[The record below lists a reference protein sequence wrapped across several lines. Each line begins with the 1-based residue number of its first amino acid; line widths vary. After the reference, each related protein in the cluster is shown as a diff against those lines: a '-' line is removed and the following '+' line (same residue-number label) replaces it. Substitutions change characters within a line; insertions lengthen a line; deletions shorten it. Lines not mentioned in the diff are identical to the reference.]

1 MRRATQSVSKPIQ
14 KKTHGDPR
22 RYYVNIEMIED
33 DEARQKEAQKKKKK
47 RNQGYNFFSLTSVV
61 GPHALLFWLNMFLPG
76 ASSVGTLGGQGC
88 AVSWGRSHASRA
100 GFVLFGQEVL
110 QPAVLHFELRYTR
123 LESCVLFGGLAHGA
137 FEGLFALFLLH
148 AKPGAGSRIAAAP
161 VFFGSTADA
170 LLLAKGGSKVIARNL
185 RAVLA
190 VVDVAVWR

>member
-1 MRRATQSVSKPIQ
+1 MRRATQTVSGPIQ
-14 KKTHGDPR
+14 KKTHGGPR

-33 DEARQKEAQKKKKK
+33 DEPRKTKEAQNK
-47 RNQGYNFFSLTSVV
+47 NQGCNFFSLTSVV
-61 GPHALLFWLNMFLPG
+61 GPDALLFWLNMFLPG

-88 AVSWGRSHASRA
+88 AVSWGRSHPSRA

-110 QPAVLHFELRYTR
+110 QPAVLHFELCYTR
-123 LESCVLFGGLAHGA
+123 LESRILFGGFAHGA
-137 FEGLFALFLLH
+137 FEGLFTLFLLH
-148 AKPGAGSRIAAAP
+148 AKPGAGSRVAASP

-190 VVDVAVWR
+190 VVDMTVGR